1 MPPRLS
7 IVVPV
12 YNVELYLDEC
22 LESLAAQTFTDFE
35 AILVDDGST
44 DTSAVIA
51 KAFAARDNR
60 FRVVMQENAGLGAAR
75 NVGARHAHEDSEYLA
90 FVDSDDTMPDYAY
103 QRLIDAL
110 DETGS
115 DFAGGNV
122 KRFRSVGM
130 QQSWGHRAAFA
141 KTQLK
146 THISRFPA
154 LVTDRT
160 AWNKVYRRTFWNEHG
175 FQYPEGILYE
185 DAPVSIPAHY
195 FATSVDIISDCVY
208 HWRVRETGERSITQR
223 STDPVSLIDRVTSVR
238 LVREALKAKEGA
250 KYARYLRDYDYNVLS
265 EELPLIYK
273 YVGEGG
279 PDFRAAFVKEVGG
292 LVREIGTGP
301 WSDLTVADRLK
312 AFLAR
317 EGRVEDFIA
326 LQEHQ
331 RDYHYSVPVKG
342 LARPVADYPFLQ
354 GRPPVPA
361 KILTLGPRERRVVS
375 RLEQAVWADGKL
387 LLRGYALPGHL
398 GAESR
403 LGTRKML
410 VFREGGKRRRSV
422 VSARTVAAPMA
433 TVNSPHLALRHA
445 DWAGFTAVVD
455 PTVFQSGGAWRDGVW
470 TTSVAVTGAGGLHRA
485 RLRGGEHDTGQNP
498 PAHWVAPDVRVRPTI
513 AGSLTIQVE
522 VVRARALDV
531 RPAGDDAVEIA
542 GELAAA
548 LGAAVTLRAVHVTTG
563 TVLELPLE
571 TSAATGGRTAFTARV
586 PLADL
591 AAVPDAESQPGEW
604 NPEPWTLAVVAADG
618 AEHPLV
624 HDERGGFTGLVVPLP
639 AGDAGRSLFAK
650 RGNNGHLVLSTQP
663 SPPLVDAVAAEDG
676 ELTLRGRFLAPADE
690 PYELVLHNVHGAEFS
705 YPVTR
710 DGDTFETTFA
720 PVLPEAYAGRTT
732 LPEGRWWPTLR
743 PVAQGGTTAGLLGV
757 DRGAPVQIGAGILF
771 SGPHALTVQGR
782 RMRVETRFYD
792 RMVLVSDPLLSPH
805 DRSNFAQRVA
815 RDETYPAQ
823 RALPLKDTVVYDV
836 FQGNGAGDSPR
847 AIHEEL
853 LRRGEKLEHIW
864 LVRDGRAE
872 VPATARAVQYDSVE
886 SWEVLARARYYVVN
900 SNVPRNFRRRTGQTV
915 VQTWHGTPIK
925 QIGHDYVHDYYTSPE
940 VLEGLEHDSAQW
952 TLLASPSSY
961 ATPVLQRA
969 LGYAGEVIES
979 GSPRT
984 DALVRPDAQ
993 RIAEVRRR
1001 LGLPE
1006 GKKVVLYMPTWR
1018 ENREGFSGGYKLD
1031 LHIDLDEARRRL
1043 GEDHVLLVRGHHNVG
1058 EQVREGVRDGF
1069 VVDVSR
1075 WPDATDLLLVADVLI
1090 SDYSSAIFDFALTD
1104 RPILL
1109 FTYDLEH
1116 YRSTLRGFNFDL
1128 EAKAPGPLL
1137 ADSASLIEAVRT
1149 AQSVGEEYAQAR
1161 AAFRA
1166 EFCDLDD
1173 GEAAK
1178 RVVDRMLGVTGSSGA
1193 AGATSN

>member
-22 LESLAAQTFTDFE
+22 LESIAAQTFADFE
-35 AILVDDGST
+35 CILVDDGST

-51 KAFAARDNR
+51 KAFAARDKR

-75 NVGARHAHEDSEYLA
+75 NVGARHASEGTEYLA
-90 FVDSDDTMPDYAY
+90 FVDSDDTMPPYAY
-103 QRLIDAL
+103 ERLIAAL

-141 KTQLK
+141 RTQLK
-146 THISRFPA
+146 THISKFPA

-160 AWNKVYRRTFWNEHG
+160 AWNKVYRRSFWDEHG

-195 FATSVDIISDCVY
+195 FASSVDILSDCVY

-250 KYARYLRDYDYNVLS
+250 KYVKYLRDYDYNVLS

-279 PDFRAAFVKEVGG
+279 ADFRAAFVKEVGG
-292 LVREIGTGP
+292 LIREIGTGP

-326 LQEHQ
+326 LQHHQ
-331 RDYHYSVPVKG
+331 RDYAYSVPVKG
-342 LARPVADYPFLQ
+342 LARPQADYPFLH

-375 RLEQAVWADGKL
+375 RLEQAVWSDGKL

-403 LGTRKML
+403 LGSRKML
-410 VFREGGKRRRSV
+410 VFREGGKRRRTV
-422 VSARTVAAPMA
+422 VSTRTVASPMA
-433 TVNSPHLALRHA
+433 TVNAPHLAVRHA

-455 PTVFQSGGAWRDGVW
+455 PAVFQSGGKWNDGTW

-485 RLRGGEHDTGQNP
+485 RLKGGESDSGQNP
-498 PAHWVAPDVRVRPTI
+498 PAHWVAPDVRIVPNASGAFT
-513 AGSLTIQVE
+513 LQVE

-531 RPAGDDAVEIA
+531 RPAGDDAIELV
-542 GELAAA
+542 GELAAGIA
-548 LGAAVTLRAVHVTTG
+548 AGASLRAEHVSTG
-563 TVLELPLE
+563 TTLTFPLE
-571 TSAATGGRTAFTARV
+571 TGAPVAGRTPFTARV
-586 PLADL
+586 ALADL
-591 AAVPDAESQPGEW
+591 AAVPDAECEPGGW
-604 NPEPWTLAVVAADG
+604 APEPWSLSVTAADG
-618 AEHPLV
+618 TDHRLA
-624 HDERGGFTGLVVPLP
+624 HDERGGFAGLVVPLP
-639 AGDAGRSLFAK
+639 GETAGRALFAK
-650 RGNNGHLVLSTQP
+650 RGNTGHLTLSVQP
-663 SPPLVDAVAAEDG
+663 SPPLVDTVDTQDG
-676 ELTLRGRFLAPADE
+676 RVTLTGRFVAPTDE
-690 PYELVLHNVHGAEFS
+690 PYELVLHDAHGMEFS

-710 DGDTFETTFA
+710 DGDRFEASFE

-732 LPEGRWWPTLR
+732 LPKGRWWPTLR

-757 DRGAPVQIGAGILF
+757 DRGAPVQFAPTALHT
-771 SGPHALTVQGR
+771 GPHAFTTEGR
-782 RMRVETRFYD
+782 RMRVEARFYD
-792 RMVLVSDPLLSPH
+792 RMVLVADPMLSPH
-805 DRSNFAQRVA
+805 DRSRYTQR
-815 RDETYPAQ
+815 RTRFETYPKQ
-823 RALPLKDTVVYDV
+823 RTLPVKDMVVYDT

-853 LRRGEKLEHIW
+853 VRRGEKLDHVW

-872 VPATARAVQYDSVE
+872 VPPTARAVQHDSVE
-886 SWEVLARARYYVVN
+886 AWDALARARYYVVN
-900 SNVPRNFRRRTGQTV
+900 DSVPLRFQRRAGQVV

-925 QIGHDYVHDYYTSPE
+925 EIGHDFIHDYYTSPE
-940 VLEGLEHDSAQW
+940 VLEALEHDSAQW
-952 TLLASPSSY
+952 SLLASPSSY
-961 ATPVLQRA
+961 ATPLLKRA
-969 LGYAGEVIES
+969 LGYQGEVIEA

-984 DALVRPDAQ
+984 DALVRPDAE

-1018 ENREGFSGGYKLD
+1018 ENREAWTGGYKLD
-1031 LHIDLDEARRRL
+1031 LQIDLDAARREL
-1043 GEDHVLLVRGHHNVG
+1043 GKDHVLLVRGHHHVT
-1058 EQVREGVRDGF
+1058 EQVRDSVRDGF
-1069 VVDVSR
+1069 VIDVSR
-1075 WPDATDLLLVADVLI
+1075 WPDAADLLLVADVLI

-1116 YRSTLRGFNFDL
+1116 YRTTLRGFNFDL
-1128 EAKAPGPLL
+1128 AEKAPGPLL
-1137 ADSASLIEAVRT
+1137 ADSESLIEAVRN
-1149 AQSVGEEYAQAR
+1149 ADAVGAEYKEAR

-1173 GEAAK
+1173 GHASE
-1178 RVVDRMLGVTGSSGA
+1178 RVVDRMLEMGA
-1193 AGATSN
+1193 GPAV